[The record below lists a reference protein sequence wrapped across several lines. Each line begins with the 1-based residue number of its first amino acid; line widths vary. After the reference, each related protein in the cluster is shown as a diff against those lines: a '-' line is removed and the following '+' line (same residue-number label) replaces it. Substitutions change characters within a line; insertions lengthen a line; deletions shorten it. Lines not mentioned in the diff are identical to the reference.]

1 MEPCRLSEEGSMFR
15 LPFPEARSSLAV
27 LTVVAVSVGPLL
39 PGTLPGQETPE
50 GRVVGQVVDQE
61 KGRPIQGAEL
71 RIRGASLLRV
81 SDPSGRFEFE
91 SVPGGPRVLEVTHL
105 SYRVRTDSIQ
115 VLPGETLEVLVALSP
130 DPFPLDPLVVSVRSR
145 VLEANGFYGRRD
157 QGLSGVL
164 LTREQILDRNP
175 ARFTDLFVSI
185 PGARLAHRDGVG
197 ASVVVFPRGNLM
209 EGEVCYP
216 DVWVD
221 GIVTTIVDLDQFSPD
236 QVEGLEVYQGAG
248 TPLRYNS
255 PCGAILIWTHLPLK
269 RGGRG

>member
-1 MEPCRLSEEGSMFR
+1 MS
-15 LPFPEARSSLAV
+15 RSPNPRGWPSLV
-27 LTVVAVSVGPLL
+27 ILTAIATSPVLL
-39 PGTLPGQETPE
+39 PLGTLKGQETPE
-50 GRVVGQVVDQE
+50 GRVVGSVVDQE
-61 KGRPIQGAEL
+61 KGRPIQGVEL
-71 RIRGASLLRV
+71 RIRDTGLLRV
-81 SDPSGRFEFE
+81 SDPTGRFEFE
-91 SVPGGPRVLEVTHL
+91 RVPGGPRVLEVTHL

-115 VLPGETLEVLVALSP
+115 VIPGETLEIHVALSP

-145 VLEANGFYGRRD
+145 VLEANGFYVRRD

-164 LTREQILDRNP
+164 LTREQILERNP

-197 ASVVVFPRGNLM
+197 GSVVVFPRGNLM

-221 GIVTTIVDLDQFSPD
+221 GIITTILDLDQFHPD

-255 PCGAILIWTHLPLK
+255 PCGAILIWTHIPLK